1 MTGLTPVSYDNEPS
15 LCESK
20 SQLALE
26 QRFSKSI
33 TSTTTFMRSKLALEK
48 IRVSIIKYI

>member
-1 MTGLTPVSYDNEPS
+1 MTYDNEPS